1 VERGILDACAPLIS
15 MLEELLG
22 HVYRNIY
29 NESVSATPA
38 FRLYATPT
46 LPLEQFQVFLFAFG
60 YFGLLGCITYILHFT
75 IFYGGCRP
83 HTTQTSSRR

>member
-1 VERGILDACAPLIS
+1 MERGILDACAPLIS

-46 LPLEQFQVFLFAFG
+46 LPLEQFQVFILLFLYGAFG
-60 YFGLLGCITYILHFT
+60 LFMWVYNLHFLWG
-75 IFYGGCRP
+75 F
-83 HTTQTSSRR
+83 